1 MSGYSNNT
9 IFWVET
15 SKIHPN
21 PYQPRRE
28 FEPSALED
36 LADSIRQYGV
46 LQPLVVTRD
55 ESYRDD
61 GSMDVSYE
69 LIAGER
75 RLRAAKIAELPQV
88 PVIIRKETDS
98 KARLELAIIEN
109 LQREDLNPIDR
120 ALAFEQLYTE
130 FKLTH
135 AEIGKK
141 MGKSRVYVSNSLR
154 LLSLP
159 DEIKRALMDKKIS
172 EGHTR
177 PLLMLNDRPEEQATL
192 LKEILIK
199 NMSVRD
205 AEKIARKVAQDK
217 VRKKE
222 YEVDPKIRDYEKRIS
237 ENLGTRVHI
246 EPKEKGGKIVID
258 YFTINDL
265 ETIISSFKASG
276 QGDSKNPHRMMEQ
289 FLKDAVQ
296 TEQNHQQDHL
306 DTSTPLKFK
315 DNKEEDTGENNNES
329 SDEEVMVDSSY
340 NDDDTSITPQGQAGD
355 TTNIYSESVRDKFS
369 ANEEGMNDSLDNT
382 SIASQGQVNET
393 ANIYSEP
400 ARTEPK
406 EHSYT
411 NQDVQNQELQETKE
425 DTNSTAE
432 NQTQSFQQHYVE
444 EPLSSQ
450 ETYDQN
456 LTSQTK
462 EEGTEE
468 HPQQVSQD
476 RDANQPYHVS
486 EFLSGN
492 PYHNDTPRNQQVTEN
507 QNTQQ
512 HQQQEERQQYPHQQ
526 QVNTQQ
532 ERPIPNTNIDGNTPN
547 YGTQLPHQQQYQMN
561 SRQQTINHNAGHI
574 HQPIPQGGNQQQQ
587 HRPPQEIVDAYRQS
601 TQFYK
606 QQQPDNQQDT
616 QQNSYQQGNL
626 YNR

>member
-21 PYQPRRE
+21 QYQPRRE
-28 FEPSALED
+28 FEPNALED

-75 RLRAAKIAELPQV
+75 RLRASKIAELPQV

-120 ALAFEQLYTE
+120 ALAFEQLYSE

-159 DEIKRALMDKKIS
+159 DNIKQALMDKKIS

-265 ETIISSFKASG
+265 ETIISSFKASNQSG
-276 QGDSKNPHRMMEQ
+276 SKSPHRMMEQ
-289 FLKDAVQ
+289 FLKEAAM
-296 TEQNHQQDHL
+296 TEQHQQQDNL
-306 DTSTPLKFK
+306 DTSTPLEFK
-315 DNKEEDTGENNNES
+315 NIKEDIRENQHQSVDEGQVIDPISSAVDDPVAPQNQARENNS
-329 SDEEVMVDSSY
+329 
-340 NDDDTSITPQGQAGD
+340 
-355 TTNIYSESVRDKFS
+355 
-369 ANEEGMNDSLDNT
+369 
-382 SIASQGQVNET
+382 
-393 ANIYSEP
+393 IYSEP
-400 ARTEPK
+400 NDAELKERT
-406 EHSYT
+406 HT
-411 NQDVQNQELQETKE
+411 IQDYQHPNDIQNQKKHEARED
-425 DTNSTAE
+425 DTNVVDD
-432 NQTQSFQQHYVE
+432 QTRSFQQHYVE
-444 EPLSSQ
+444 EPLTPWKPSENNDRPQWENERRQENSQ
-450 ETYDQN
+450 QLPEDGNTN
-456 LTSQTK
+456 QT
-462 EEGTEE
+462 
-468 HPQQVSQD
+468 
-476 RDANQPYHVS
+476 YHVS
-486 EFLSGN
+486 KFLSGN
-492 PYHNDTPRNQQVTEN
+492 PYHHDTPSHLVPENQKTTQHRLQEDVQHHTNHQQVYTQN
-507 QNTQQ
+507 QPVSNTNSNTPRYATQQ
-512 HQQQEERQQYPHQQ
+512 S
-526 QVNTQQ
+526 
-532 ERPIPNTNIDGNTPN
+532 PNQGQPN
-547 YGTQLPHQQQYQMN
+547 LS
-561 SRQQTINHNAGHI
+561 SRQQAINHNVGHA
-574 HQPIPQGGNQQQQ
+574 HQPMRSTGDESYHEQQRN
-587 HRPPQEIVDAYRQS
+587 RPPQEIVDAYHQS

-606 QQQPDNQQDT
+606 NHQPDNQQDT
-616 QQNSYQQGNL
+616 QQNSYQQDNL
-626 YNR
+626 YSR